1 LGRVPGPWIDVTL
14 PLTPSLPTWP
24 GDPRFQL
31 RRLQSIAEGSAANV
45 SELQCSVHTGT
56 HVDAPL
62 HFIDGAPAV
71 DRLPLEVLVG
81 PCTVVGAE
89 AVEGVL
95 RPVDLP
101 PALDAERV
109 LFRTRNSRRWADTEA
124 GFARDYVAVGEA
136 LAEELVRR
144 GTRLV
149 GVDYLS
155 VERFD
160 SHDHAVH
167 RTLLGA
173 GIVIVEGLDLSAAE
187 PGAYELC
194 CLPLKLVGS
203 DGSPARV
210 LIRSP

>member
-1 LGRVPGPWIDVTL
+1 MPGPWIDVTL
-14 PLTPSLPTWP
+14 PLTAGLPTWP

-31 RRLQSIAEGSAANV
+31 RRLQTIAGGSAANV
-45 SELQCSVHTGT
+45 SEIQCGVHTGT

-62 HFIDGAPAV
+62 HFLDGAPGV
-71 DRLPLEVLVG
+71 ERLALEALIG
-81 PCTVVGAE
+81 PCAVVGAE
-89 AVEGVL
+89 AVEGEL

-101 PALDAERV
+101 PAVDAARL

-136 LAEELVRR
+136 LAQELVRR

-167 RTLLGA
+167 RTLLAA
-173 GIVIVEGLDLSAAE
+173 GIVVVEGLDLSAAE
-187 PGAYELC
+187 PGAYELV

-210 LIRSP
+210 LIRTP

>member
-1 LGRVPGPWIDVTL
+1 VPGPWIDVSL
-14 PLTPSLPTWP
+14 PLTAGLPTWP

-31 RRLQSIAEGSAANV
+31 RRLQTIAGGSAANV
-45 SELQCSVHTGT
+45 SEIQCGVHTGT

-62 HFIDGAPAV
+62 HFLDGGPGV
-71 DRLPLEVLVG
+71 ERLSLEALIG
-81 PCTVVGAE
+81 PCAVVGAE
-89 AVEGVL
+89 AVEGEL

-101 PALDAERV
+101 PAVDAARL

-136 LAEELVRR
+136 LAQELVGR
-144 GTRLV
+144 GTRL
-149 GVDYLS
+149 
-155 VERFD
+155 ERFD
-160 SHDHAVH
+160 SHAYTVH
-167 RTLLGA
+167 RILLAA

-187 PGAYELC
+187 PGTYELF

-210 LIRSP
+210 LIRTP

>member
-1 LGRVPGPWIDVTL
+1 MPGPWIDVTL
-14 PLTPSLPTWP
+14 PLTPGLPTWP
-24 GDPRFQL
+24 GDPRLQL
-31 RRLQSIAEGSAANV
+31 RRLKSIADGAGANV
-45 SELQCSVHTGT
+45 SELHCTVHAGT

-62 HFIDGAPAV
+62 HFIEGAAGV
-71 DRLPLEVLVG
+71 ERLPLEVLVG

-89 AVEGVL
+89 AVHGDL

-101 PALDAERV
+101 PSVDAERV
-109 LFRTRNSRRWADTEA
+109 LFKTRNSRLWGDTEA
-124 GFARDYVAVGEA
+124 GFTREYVAVGEA
-136 LAEELVRR
+136 LADELVSR

-160 SHDHAVH
+160 THEYAVH
-167 RTLLGA
+167 RTLLAA
-173 GIVIVEGLDLSAAE
+173 GIVVVEGLDLSATE
-187 PGAYELC
+187 PGPYELC

-210 LIRSP
+210 LIRAP

>member
-1 LGRVPGPWIDVTL
+1 MPGPWIDISL
-14 PLTPSLPTWP
+14 SLRPGLPTWP
-24 GDPRFQL
+24 GDPRFGL
-31 RRLQSIAEGSAANV
+31 RRLQSIADGSAANV
-45 SELQCSVHTGT
+45 SEIQCSVHTGT

-62 HFIDGAPAV
+62 HFLDGGPGV
-71 DRLPLEVLVG
+71 ERLPLDVLLG
-81 PCTVVGAE
+81 PCAIVGAE
-89 AVEGVL
+89 AVHGDL

-101 PALDAERV
+101 PSVDAARV
-109 LFRTRNSRRWADTEA
+109 LFKTRNSRLWADTEG
-124 GFARDYVAVGEA
+124 GFTREYVAVGEA

-160 SHDHAVH
+160 THDHPVH
-167 RTLLGA
+167 RTLLAA
-173 GIVIVEGLDLSAAE
+173 GIVVVEGLDLSAAA

-203 DGSPARV
+203 DGSPARA
-210 LIRSP
+210 LIRTP

>member
-14 PLTPSLPTWP
+14 PLTAGLPTWP

-31 RRLQSIAEGSAANV
+31 RRLQSIPARSPAHGPRSQGPGHA
-45 SELQCSVHTGT
+45 GT
-56 HVDAPL
+56 HDDAPL
-62 HFIDGAPAV
+62 HFIDGGPGV
-71 DRLPLEVLVG
+71 ERLPLEALVG
-81 PCTVVGAE
+81 PCVVVGAE
-89 AVEGVL
+89 AVAGDL
-95 RPVDLP
+95 RPEDLP
-101 PALDAERV
+101 SAVDSQRV

-136 LAEELVRR
+136 LAQELVRR

-160 SHDHAVH
+160 SHDYAVH
-167 RTLLGA
+167 RILLAA

-210 LIRSP
+210 LIRTP